1 VHVHEETHEGGLSFA
16 SRRTLRTVVMVRRS
30 LILTLQARGDPLIS
44 EDLLAVENL
53 ARKAD
58 LELHQ
63 RLRIDDSLAR
73 VAVIDKELLVAYQQG
88 LALLDVAGQPARL
101 KIRLEHFSLEFRLD
115 FFFVLKGVVVLSLG
129 GP

>member
-1 VHVHEETHEGGLSFA
+1 
-16 SRRTLRTVVMVRRS
+16 MVRRS

-101 KIRLEHFSLEFRLD
+101 
-115 FFFVLKGVVVLSLG
+115 
-129 GP
+129 